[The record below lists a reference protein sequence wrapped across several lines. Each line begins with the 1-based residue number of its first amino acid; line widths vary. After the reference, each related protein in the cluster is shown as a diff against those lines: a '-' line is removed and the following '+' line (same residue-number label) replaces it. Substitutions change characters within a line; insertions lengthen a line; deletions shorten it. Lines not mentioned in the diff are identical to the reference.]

1 MAACPD
7 CSFQRVERLRP
18 GASGNAVAALCAPSL
33 RVRLSPARM
42 PYLWHRRSTLRI
54 RLLLVLAVQQSA
66 AVSLKLIPEW
76 SEAAGLAV
84 RASTEMAAS
93 VLGAVRLLSDS

>member
-42 PYLWHRRSTLRI
+42 PYLWHRRS
-54 RLLLVLAVQQSA
+54 LLLVLAVQQSA